1 MSCGRCAWSNGFGDG
16 RASHGGRG
24 GCWGGGVCGL
34 AGARCKPQS
43 SGQRLALPVL
53 YAPTSVRL
61 PIEGSNNMIAAVV
74 ARLTRRV
81 SFCRYPGGD

>member
-1 MSCGRCAWSNGFGDG
+1 MTSHFGV
-16 RASHGGRG
+16 R
-24 GCWGGGVCGL
+24 
-34 AGARCKPQS
+34 
-43 SGQRLALPVL
+43 QRLALPVL

-81 SFCRYPGGD
+81 SLCRYPGGD